1 MANGV
6 DCTVLSPAR
15 GDSTPSLP
23 EGATLEL
30 VTEPRMGLLQIR
42 LGRLVRPLGRLR
54 SGPFAER
61 VRVLARDADVV
72 HFVEAEAAATIDL
85 VERPAVAQLHCLT
98 RKDPRVWNPLR
109 PGGRNSIE
117 ALRGELRVRRHARWL
132 LVNSA
137 DVAGTLASS
146 HSDVTVAPLSLDPAH
161 YLPRATL
168 DSPLVGLIGTAYWP
182 PTAVAVER
190 LLRTVWPLVLERR
203 ADARLVLA
211 GESMVRER
219 FAHIPEP
226 PGVEWRGRVP
236 VASDFLRELGVLC
249 YPVTAGSGMK
259 VKVLE
264 AMAMGVPVVTTP
276 EGAEGLAANAGVT
289 VETDDMRLAQ
299 ATISLLEDADRRL
312 ALGAEA
318 HAGFMLHHTPAVAA
332 KPVVDLYRRMLT

>member
-109 PGGRNSIE
+109 HGGRN
-117 ALRGELRVRRHARWL
+117 
-132 LVNSA
+132 
-137 DVAGTLASS
+137 
-146 HSDVTVAPLSLDPAH
+146 
-161 YLPRATL
+161 
-168 DSPLVGLIGTAYWP
+168 
-182 PTAVAVER
+182 
-190 LLRTVWPLVLERR
+190 
-203 ADARLVLA
+203 
-211 GESMVRER
+211 
-219 FAHIPEP
+219 
-226 PGVEWRGRVP
+226 
-236 VASDFLRELGVLC
+236 
-249 YPVTAGSGMK
+249 
-259 VKVLE
+259 
-264 AMAMGVPVVTTP
+264 
-276 EGAEGLAANAGVT
+276 
-289 VETDDMRLAQ
+289 
-299 ATISLLEDADRRL
+299 
-312 ALGAEA
+312 
-318 HAGFMLHHTPAVAA
+318 
-332 KPVVDLYRRMLT
+332 